1 VTLHWAHV
9 TAGYAL
15 VVGGFALLALN
26 ALRRHASARRRLAE
40 LDPRASRVSAPG
52 QVRLSARGGESV

>member
-1 VTLHWAHV
+1 MTLHWAHI

-26 ALRRHASARRRLAE
+26 TLRRHAAARRRLAE
-40 LDPRASRVSAPG
+40 LDPRA
-52 QVRLSARGGESV
+52 RGKGA

>member
-1 VTLHWAHV
+1 MSLHWAHV

-26 ALRRHASARRRLAE
+26 ALRRHGSARRRLAE
-40 LDPRASRVSAPG
+40 LDPRAARIG
-52 QVRLSARGGESV
+52 ARGGESA

>member
-1 VTLHWAHV
+1 MTLHWAHI

-26 ALRRHASARRRLAE
+26 TVRRHAAARRRLAE
-40 LDPRASRVSAPG
+40 LDPRARVKGA
-52 QVRLSARGGESV
+52 